1 MMGLGWSEMVVIAI
15 VALIVIGP
23 KDLPRVLRQV
33 GRAVA
38 TVRRMGNEFRA
49 EFNKVAQ
56 MDEVTDIKR
65 SLTQPFRETAEDLKK
80 TNADITSNFNKVT
93 DKGVEPTGVLKPADP
108 KVESVYE
115 TIRDS
120 VGLSEGPPT
129 ELDPAKAGLAAAAQK
144 SAADGSARAT
154 SDVSNLPAQP
164 PVKRA
169 APKAKAKTAG
179 KPAAEKGGAKTV
191 TAKARTSAS
200 AARKPAT
207 PAKSAGTAAGTKST
221 SNGSAQP
228 KSAAT
233 KSGKA
238 KSPAAK
244 SPAAKPAATKS
255 GKAGSGSPTA
265 ATARKPAAARKTA
278 SKGATEP
285 TASEA

>member
-144 SAADGSARAT
+144 SAADGSAKAT
-154 SDVSNLPAQP
+154 SDVSKLPAQP

-191 TAKARTSAS
+191 AAKARTSAS

-207 PAKSAGTAAGTKST
+207 PAKSAGTKST

-244 SPAAKPAATKS
+244 PAATKS
-255 GKAGSGSPTA
+255 GKAGSGSATA
-265 ATARKPAAARKTA
+265 STARKSSATRKTA